1 MKREGFPRTCARET
15 RRPGGGG
22 KTWGRDRP
30 YAEKV
35 PSTQGGGV
43 PQPLHQPFPRV
54 VRPMLEAHL
63 SLAFTARD
71 PSRTVPAIAAIV
83 LSPTMLAMTCAP
95 SG

>member
-1 MKREGFPRTCARET
+1 MP
-15 RRPGGGG
+15 P
-22 KTWGRDRP
+22 
-30 YAEKV
+30 
-35 PSTQGGGV
+35 
-43 PQPLHQPFPRV
+43 PLHQPLPGV